1 MNGLSYSDEQRLE
14 YLKEWEE
21 LQKDMS
27 GREAAKIIYSK
38 HGVPRTTLLKWK
50 KKFFPNDTEIAL
62 DQRNYESD
70 NWTTSYKRIYD
81 EDGQIQETIIVKNQ
95 DIPSA
100 DEMIL
105 RFSEAI
111 GDYKGEYRPIEREK
125 IEDGHLLIVDVADIH
140 VGKLCTAS
148 FTGEEYNIEKAK
160 QGAVDG
166 MKGILQKTS
175 GFNLDQIALIIGN
188 DALHI
193 DSPKRTTT
201 AGTHQD
207 TSGTWFDAFIAARE
221 MYVEMIETLVTV
233 ADLQVI
239 FNPSNHDYMSGA
251 MLADSLKS
259 WFRDAPNIQF
269 QTDMRHRKYFQYGL
283 SLIGTTHGDGAK
295 EGDLGEIMAHESGQM
310 WVDTK
315 FRYWYCHHLHHK
327 IAKDKIGYTI
337 EYTRS
342 PSPADRWHAD
352 NGYLNTP
359 AAEGYLHSKDKG
371 QIARLTHYL

>member
-1 MNGLSYSDEQRLE
+1 MNGLSYSDEQRRE
-14 YLKEWEE
+14 YLQEWEE
-21 LQKDMS
+21 LQKELS
-27 GREAAKIIYSK
+27 GRQAADILQEKYGLSRPALIRWKRRFYPSTVDSTLKEAGLPHNWK
-38 HGVPRTTLLKWK
+38 HAWVKSEDASV
-50 KKFFPNDTEIAL
+50 FV
-62 DQRNYESD
+62 RNE
-70 NWTTSYKRIYD
+70 
-81 EDGQIQETIIVKNQ
+81 
-95 DIPSA
+95 DIPT
-100 DEMIL
+100 EEEIIQK
-105 RFSEAI
+105 FSEAI

-175 GFNLDQIALIIGN
+175 GFNLDQIALIVGN

-201 AGTHQD
+201 AGTPQD

-259 WFRDAPNIQF
+259 WFRDAANIQF

-342 PSPADRWHAD
+342 PSPADRWHD
-352 NGYLNTP
+352 MQGYISIP